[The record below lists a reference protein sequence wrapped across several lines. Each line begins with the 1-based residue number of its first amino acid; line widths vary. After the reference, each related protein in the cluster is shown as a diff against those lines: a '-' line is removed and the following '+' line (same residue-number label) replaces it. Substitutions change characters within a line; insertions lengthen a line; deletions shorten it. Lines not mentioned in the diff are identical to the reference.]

1 MKASEVSKLTGLPV
15 STLRFYE
22 RKQLIPE
29 QFISR
34 DENNYRVYHE
44 GVIGFLEDVKTLL
57 TVSFTIQEIILLINE
72 NENFYIEKKA
82 LVMEKIQQIQEL
94 EAKLQTSKTFLA
106 DVLEGKANFQTPCRS
121 MDTTV

>member
-34 DENNYRVYHE
+34 DENNYRVYHHE
-44 GVIGFLEDVKTLL
+44 VVGFLEDVKTLL
-57 TVSFTIQEIILLINE
+57 SVGFSIQELILLVNE
-72 NENFYIEKKA
+72 SESSYIEKKV
-82 LVMEKIQQIQEL
+82 LVLEKIQHIQEL
-94 EAKLQTSKTFLA
+94 KAKLESSKTFLV
-106 DVLEGKANFQTPCRS
+106 DVLEGKASFQTQCSVR
-121 MDTTV
+121 M